1 MEQNETLQPNDWAE
15 ATMTGI
21 QMYYTPVLVSLG
33 TLGNCLSIYVFFRTK
48 MRRVSSSWYL
58 SALVISDTG
67 FLISLLVAWLNMVG
81 IGLFNRPG
89 YCQFFIY
96 LPTLCSFL
104 SVWFV
109 VSFTIERFVAVR
121 YPLRRQSM
129 CTVARAKTILMILT
143 LVGLV
148 LCSPVL
154 WFSRPRY
161 TNKKLNTTVC
171 LLAEEWADWARV
183 FNVADTILTFVLPF
197 TVIVVLN
204 GLIVKSVWRLAG
216 VRRTL
221 TTSTTKKITS
231 SLNKNKSSQQK
242 CKHSPG
248 VSQSKVTN
256 MLLVVSSFFLCFN
269 LPAYVMRVRAFLE
282 EDDDPP
288 RAIVITQHI
297 SNLLFDTN
305 FGINFVLYCAS
316 GQNFRKAVVAIILRR
331 KKRWNSGT
339 RISNHGNKKLPTL
352 LLKYFKI
359 VQALLDLYKS
369 LETFIYQVLSE
380 ADNLRYK
387 YLPSLISLNK

>member
-1 MEQNETLQPNDWAE
+1 MEPNETSQLNDWAE
-15 ATMTGI
+15 ATMTSV

-33 TLGNCLSIYVFFRTK
+33 TLGNGLSVYVFFGTK

-81 IGLFNRPG
+81 VGIFNRPG
-89 YCQFFIY
+89 YCQFFVY

-143 LVGLV
+143 LVGLI

-154 WFSRPRY
+154 WFTRPRV

-183 FNVADTILTFVLPF
+183 FNIADTVLTFVLPF

-204 GLIVKSVWRLAG
+204 GLIVKTVWRLAR

-221 TTSTTKKITS
+221 TTSTTRMTNFS
-231 SLNKNKSSQQK
+231 FNKNKTSQQK
-242 CKHSPG
+242 YKQSSG
-248 VSQSKVTN
+248 TSQSKVTN

-282 EDDDPP
+282 ENDEPP

-297 SNLLFDTN
+297 CNLLFDTN

-339 RISNHGNKKLPTL
+339 RISNH
-352 LLKYFKI
+352 
-359 VQALLDLYKS
+359 ASESRKS
-369 LETFIYQVLSE
+369 LSE
-380 ADNLRYK
+380 SMARQRTIVYEVPWTEEYELQSFSRD
-387 YLPSLISLNK
+387 PSRKTKFKDRRNSNEDQ